1 MKTLEVSDRTIKH
14 KFDYEYD
21 VNFRELTEN
30 ETIDIKKYFD
40 DLFCG
45 KEAMTQVVLDI
56 LKSAMTG
63 KTLRY
68 IYFLT
73 GEGRNGK
80 SALFNILKSI
90 FKGGMDTIS
99 KDAILL
105 KKGNSSNINT
115 EVEKLDKCRIGFAS
129 ELREEDVLNT
139 TIIKAITGGD
149 GIDLRALQKTNA
161 TITPTANLFLLTNEL
176 PQFKVEQAIKDRL
189 IVIPF
194 KNRFDVNKQ
203 FEKSMIEKREQV
215 FCYIMKHGN
224 INEDKFQLTEEMKIA
239 KEEYEE
245 ENIKDYLQ
253 DFIENSYEKCVGQKV
268 ERDYF
273 KIEYNEYCKKRGYKV
288 DFSTNTK
295 FTRKMKTIGF
305 NSDKSGGKTFYL
317 NMRPKD
323 GGDLESE
330 PENA

>member
-1 MKTLEVSDRTIKH
+1 M
-14 KFDYEYD
+14 
-21 VNFRELTEN
+21 TES

-129 ELREEDVLNT
+129 ELREEDVLN
-139 TIIKAITGGD
+139 KQLLVATG
-149 GIDLRALQKTNA
+149 
-161 TITPTANLFLLTNEL
+161 LT
-176 PQFKVEQAIKDRL
+176 
-189 IVIPF
+189 
-194 KNRFDVNKQ
+194 
-203 FEKSMIEKREQV
+203 
-215 FCYIMKHGN
+215 
-224 INEDKFQLTEEMKIA
+224 
-239 KEEYEE
+239 
-245 ENIKDYLQ
+245 
-253 DFIENSYEKCVGQKV
+253 
-268 ERDYF
+268 
-273 KIEYNEYCKKRGYKV
+273 
-288 DFSTNTK
+288 
-295 FTRKMKTIGF
+295 
-305 NSDKSGGKTFYL
+305 
-317 NMRPKD
+317 
-323 GGDLESE
+323 
-330 PENA
+330 